1 MRYAAIVVIGAVLMF
16 PGCVSSVTTV
26 RTVSQSEYREN
37 SWIGHTAE
45 DVAVAWGENGGRE
58 PDDSGGNI
66 LSYHRAAA
74 YYVSS
79 VGAWSAP
86 PSLEDPSGNNNR
98 AMVPQGGTADEVL
111 AKFWI
116 DSNGKVYRCWFA
128 DEVYKK
134 RLDDPGARPVDTYA
148 KTTR

>member
-1 MRYAAIVVIGAVLMF
+1 MRYATIVVIVGAVLML
-16 PGCVSSVTTV
+16 PGCSPMVTTV
-26 RTVSQSEYREN
+26 RTVSQDEYQEQ

-58 PDDSGGNI
+58 ADDSGGRI

-74 YYVSS
+74 YYVSTA
-79 VGAWSAP
+79 GASSAN
-86 PSLEDPSGNNNR
+86 PSLEDPSGDNTR

-116 DSNGKVYRCWFA
+116 DPNGKVYRCWFA
-128 DEVYKK
+128 DDVYKK
-134 RLDDPGARPVDTYA
+134 RLDAPGARPVDTYRK
-148 KTTR
+148 KT